1 MLNPAQIAHGPMLI
15 GTFLNVLL
23 YGISITQ
30 TYLYWNGYKRKDSL
44 VIRLFVIF
52 LFVADTA
59 HTAFT
64 MAYMYICLVNHY
76 GNPLY
81 LANANWVF
89 SADPALTG
97 IIGGSVQIF
106 FSWRVKILTG
116 HSLLAGTIATSS
128 CASLLCGIATAIA
141 CGFVPAFAQFQ
152 KFKVVVI
159 IWLAASSLS
168 DILITGSLV
177 NHLRS
182 HRTGFRTTDTHVD
195 RIIRLTVQ
203 TGLITSLWALADM
216 LLYLLDPAGWHL
228 MLNFALSK
236 LYTNSLMSSLNSRKG
251 WHYSD
256 SRTSGA
262 SGHPSGQRMRKHDIV
277 TVGGGRAEVSRDDQ
291 LGGIVPTA
299 VRETDEAPPQVFV
312 QVESHEMVDEG
323 KTIALEDR
331 VTYGGASQWG
341 DGEAGR
347 KGTDETV

>member
-1 MLNPAQIAHGPMLI
+1 MLNPAQVA
-15 GTFLNVLL
+15 
-23 YGISITQ
+23 
-30 TYLYWNGYKRKDSL
+30 YLYWNGYKRKDPWY
-44 VIRLFVIF
+44 IRVFVVF

-64 MAYMYICLVNHY
+64 MAYMYICLVDHY
-76 GNPLY
+76 GNPSY
-81 LANANWVF
+81 LANADWVF
-89 SADPALTG
+89 STDPALTG

-106 FSWRVKILTG
+106 YSWRVKILTG
-116 HSLLAGTIATSS
+116 HKFLAGAITIFS

-159 IWLAASSLS
+159 IWLAASSIS

-182 HRTGFRTTDTHVD
+182 HKTGFRTTDTHVD

-203 TGLITSLWALADM
+203 TGLITSLWA
-216 LLYLLDPAGWHL
+216 HL

-256 SRTSGA
+256 SRTSAA
-262 SGHPSGQRMRKHDIV
+262 SGQPSSQRLRKHDIV
-277 TVGGGRAEVSRDDQ
+277 TVGGGRAEV
-291 LGGIVPTA
+291 
-299 VRETDEAPPQVFV
+299 FV

-323 KTIALEDR
+323 KAIVLEDR
-331 VTYGGASQWG
+331 VPFGGQRSGSWS
-341 DGEAGR
+341 DGEIGGM
-347 KGTDETV
+347 GTKQAV

>member
-30 TYLYWNGYKRKDSL
+30 TYLYWNGYKRKDPL

-106 FSWRVKILTG
+106 FRFKVLLIMISIS
-116 HSLLAGTIATSS
+116 SLQLARQD
-128 CASLLCGIATAIA
+128 LCGIATAIA

-182 HRTGFRTTDTHVD
+182 HKTGFRTTDTHVD

-228 MLNFALSK
+228 MLNYALSK

-262 SGHPSGQRMRKHDIV
+262 SGQPSGQRMRKHDIV
-277 TVGGGRAEVSRDDQ
+277 TVGGGRAE
-291 LGGIVPTA
+291 
-299 VRETDEAPPQVFV
+299 VFV

-341 DGEAGR
+341 GGEAGR
-347 KGTDETV
+347 KGADETV

>member
-1 MLNPAQIAHGPMLI
+1 MLNPAQIA
-15 GTFLNVLL
+15 
-23 YGISITQ
+23 
-30 TYLYWNGYKRKDSL
+30 YLYWNGYKRKDPL

-152 KFKVVVI
+152 RFKVVVI

-182 HRTGFRTTDTHVD
+182 HKTGFRTTDTHVD

-203 TGLITSLWALADM
+203 TGLITSLWA
-216 LLYLLDPAGWHL
+216 HL

-262 SGHPSGQRMRKHDIV
+262 SGQPSGQRMRKHDIV
-277 TVGGGRAEVSRDDQ
+277 TVGGGRAEV
-291 LGGIVPTA
+291 
-299 VRETDEAPPQVFV
+299 FV

-323 KTIALEDR
+323 KTIALGDR
-331 VTYGGASQWG
+331 VTYGGASRWG

>member
-1 MLNPAQIAHGPMLI
+1 MLNPAQIA
-15 GTFLNVLL
+15 
-23 YGISITQ
+23 
-30 TYLYWNGYKRKDSL
+30 YLYWNGYKRKDSL

-64 MAYMYICLVNHY
+64 MSYMYICLVNHY

-203 TGLITSLWALADM
+203 TGLITSLWA
-216 LLYLLDPAGWHL
+216 HL

-262 SGHPSGQRMRKHDIV
+262 SGQPSGQRMRKHDIV
-277 TVGGGRAEVSRDDQ
+277 TVGGGRAE
-291 LGGIVPTA
+291 
-299 VRETDEAPPQVFV
+299 VFV

>member
-106 FSWRVKILTG
+106 FSWRVKIV
-116 HSLLAGTIATSS
+116 SLRHFV
-128 CASLLCGIATAIA
+128 LCGIATAIA

-182 HRTGFRTTDTHVD
+182 HKTGFRTTDTHVD

-262 SGHPSGQRMRKHDIV
+262 SGQPSGQRMRKHDIV
-277 TVGGGRAEVSRDDQ
+277 TVGGGRAE
-291 LGGIVPTA
+291 
-299 VRETDEAPPQVFV
+299 VFV

-347 KGTDETV
+347 KGADETV

>member
-15 GTFLNVLL
+15 GTFLNILL

-30 TYLYWNGYKRKDSL
+30 TYLYWNGYKRKDPL

-76 GNPLY
+76 GELGDVSLFCFLLTFPLY
-81 LANANWVF
+81 ALVF
-89 SADPALTG
+89 ESLT
-97 IIGGSVQIF
+97 
-106 FSWRVKILTG
+106 RLTPV
-116 HSLLAGTIATSS
+116 
-128 CASLLCGIATAIA
+128 CGIATAIA

-182 HRTGFRTTDTHVD
+182 HKTGFRTTDTHVD

-262 SGHPSGQRMRKHDIV
+262 SGQPSGQRMRKHDIV
-277 TVGGGRAEVSRDDQ
+277 TVGGGRAE
-291 LGGIVPTA
+291 
-299 VRETDEAPPQVFV
+299 VFV

-331 VTYGGASQWG
+331 VTYTGASQW
-341 DGEAGR
+341 DDREAGR
-347 KGTDETV
+347 KGADETV